1 MLFRKISAVRKQ
13 TNTKTYFIV
22 YTVLLTVSF
31 DLNLTITP
39 GHMVILI
46 SQMRKL
52 RS

>member
-13 TNTKTYFIV
+13 TNKNFIV
-22 YTVLLTVSF
+22 YAVLLTVSF